1 MNGVNRR
8 DFVKCAGAAAGFAVA
23 AGVSPFT
30 YAQNSKVVVGCVGVG
45 GQGCFHLKEGLCGNA
60 DIHVAAYSDV
70 YAAWQRMAMPRARLS
85 NAKQYI
91 AEGQKPTADQ
101 IAAARALPE
110 PNVYY
115 DYREM
120 LEKERLDGVIISSPL
135 LTHAPI
141 TLAALD
147 AGKYV
152 FCEATLVPTIEE
164 GRAVVTKCHDTGKWV
179 QVGHQRRYNPK
190 YNLAMSLVYDRGA
203 VGRITH
209 VTAQQH
215 RNSQWRRPIFADYV
229 LNDEEKKYITDLDKH
244 LNWRIRADCSGGL
257 YTELAT
263 HQTDIANWFL
273 KAVPSRV
280 YSSGGLDYWKDG
292 RTTDDNIYIMYEYDI
307 RRGDP
312 GFIQIKSPTTL
323 MDDSLANRSYTVRF
337 QYSGILGTY
346 KRDCRELIEGNLGTL
361 DLSEEDCVV
370 YGEEVAV
377 ESEKFSV
384 EELSKKMA
392 LGLTRY
398 RKTSKQG
405 IRLLADQP
413 GLPAPDAYQFQ
424 AFAEGVRTGK
434 PPRNNQMVGFTT
446 AITAIA
452 AIQSR
457 TEGRPVT
464 IDPAWYA
471 FDFEVPSFYD
481 HDASWVQQAPQP
493 EASGDKQPV

>member
-8 DFVKCAGAAAGFAVA
+8 DFVKCAGAAAGFAVT

-30 YAQNSKVVVGCVGVG
+30 YAQNSRVVVGCVGVG
-45 GQGCFHLKEGLCGNA
+45 GQGCFHLRVGLAGTP
-60 DIHVAAYSDV
+60 DIHIAAVCDV
-70 YAAWQRMAMPRARLS
+70 WAPSQKAAMPLARLA
-85 NAKQYI
+85 NAKQQL
-91 AEGQKPTADQ
+91 AEGEKPTADQ
-101 IAAARALPE
+101 IAAAEALPK

-120 LEKERLDGVIISSPL
+120 LEKETLDGVIIASPL

-152 FCEATLVPTIEE
+152 FCEKTLVSTVEE
-164 GRAVVTKCHDTGKWV
+164 GRAVVTKCHDTRKWV

-190 YNLAMSLVYDRGA
+190 YNLAMGLVYDKGTI
-203 VGRITH
+203 GRVTH
-209 VTAQQH
+209 ITAQWH
-215 RNSQWRRPIFADYV
+215 RNSQWRRPTPSDYV
-229 LNDEEKKYITDLDKH
+229 LNDEEKKFITDLEKH
-244 LNWRIRADCSGGL
+244 TNWRIYADCSGGL

-280 YSSGGLDYWKDG
+280 YSSAGLDYWKDG
-292 RTTDDNIYIMYEYDI
+292 RTTDDNIGMMYEYDI

-337 QYSGILGTY
+337 QYSSILSNA
-346 KRDCRELIEGNLGTL
+346 KRGCRELIEGNLGTL
-361 DLSEEDCVV
+361 DLSEEDCVFYHEADCV
-370 YGEEVAV
+370 RYRERVSA
-377 ESEKFSV
+377 
-384 EELSKKMA
+384 EELSKKTPSLRTPRPEWLAA
-392 LGLTRY
+392 LKEGYPLM
-398 RKTSKQG
+398 
-405 IRLLADQP
+405 ADQT
-413 GLPAPDAYQFQ
+413 GLLDPDAYQFQ

-464 IDPAWYA
+464 IDPAWHT

-481 HDASWVQQAPQP
+481 HDASWVQQAQP
-493 EASGDKQPV
+493 LIGAL